1 MPLSSFKFS
10 SSPPCLSYTEEPA
23 SNQGQVTDEYTYSKN
38 GCTKDP
44 FYGQEI
50 DTRYTLVEGFIPQK
64 QTNFETANGITD
76 ILTGRFFGND
86 PENFD
91 ALQKRKDVAL
101 NLYAKQTIGWK
112 IECENDPNETKN
124 LSR

>member
-1 MPLSSFKFS
+1 M
-10 SSPPCLSYTEEPA
+10 
-23 SNQGQVTDEYTYSKN
+23 TDEYTYSKN

-101 NLYAKQTIGWK
+101 NLYAK
-112 IECENDPNETKN
+112 
-124 LSR
+124 